1 MRILLFTNLHPT
13 PWHPGRGVFNAS
25 LVAGLR
31 EAGHEV
37 RVVVPVDWR
46 EQRGSP
52 QAAVPEATFL
62 PWFHPPLVRRDLW
75 HRWMWLSL
83 GAALRREARDFDP
96 DVIVGGWVHPDGATA
111 LRLAHELGRPAVIL
125 AGGSDLLLLSR
136 SPRRREQIVRVLRGA
151 DAVLTHGRHLR
162 DAAIGLEAP
171 ADRTVAFYR
180 GVDHHRFTP
189 GSRLESRLR
198 LGVAP
203 DARLLLS
210 VGNLVEVKG
219 HDVLVEALGHDAMRD
234 LDWQWYHLGEG
245 PRRTALLRRAEALGI
260 AERIRLPG
268 RVAHDALPDW
278 YRAAD
283 LQVLPSRS
291 EGVPNVLMEGLACGL
306 PFIASAVGGVPEI
319 AESPSWCVPPEDPAA
334 LAAALLGAL
343 AEPPLVTRAVPSR
356 EEGLATVVSAL
367 TRTLARAA

>member
-13 PWHPGRGVFNAS
+13 PWHPGRAVFNAN

-31 EAGHEV
+31 AAGHEV

-52 QAAVPEATFL
+52 RAAVPEASFL

-75 HRWMWLSL
+75 HHWMWLSL
-83 GAALRREARDFDP
+83 GGALRREARTFDP
-96 DVIVGGWVHPDGATA
+96 DIVIGGWVHPDGAVA
-111 LRLAHELGRPAVIL
+111 LRLARHLGCPGVVL
-125 AGGSDLLLLSR
+125 AGGSDLLRLTR
-136 SPRRREQIVRVLRGA
+136 SPRRRAEIVRVLRSA
-151 DAVLTHGRHLR
+151 DAILTHGRHLR
-162 DAAIGLEAP
+162 EAALELEAP

-180 GVDHHRFTP
+180 GVDHRRFTP
-189 GSRLESRLR
+189 GPALTARLR
-198 LGVAP
+198 LGLSP

-219 HDVLVEALGHDAMRD
+219 HDVLVEALGHEALRG
-234 LDWQWYHLGEG
+234 LDWQWNHLGEG
-245 PRRTALLRRAEALGI
+245 PARSSLLRQAEALGI
-260 AERIRLPG
+260 ADRIRLFG

-319 AESPSWCVPPEDPAA
+319 AESASWCVPPEDPEALALAIRAA
-334 LAAALLGAL
+334 LTD
-343 AEPPLVTRAVPSR
+343 PPAVTRAAPSC
-356 EEGLATVVSAL
+356 EEGLTTVMATLNDA
-367 TRTLARAA
+367 LARAA